1 MNLTSEYR
9 HNQFTVEELN
19 SIEAAL
25 ILAINCLGNDEFYLI
40 DNLKSVLAKVRF
52 IETLK
57 IDATRDR

>member
-1 MNLTSEYR
+1 MKLASEYR
-9 HNQFTVEELN
+9 HNQFTREELN

-40 DNLKSVLAKVRF
+40 DNLKSVLAKVRS

-57 IDATRDR
+57 INATYDQ